1 MKKKMIA
8 LKSAL
13 SAALLLGQQSPVL
26 AKEAESGT
34 DQGATQSAIPGW
46 DKFLD
51 GLRDLPRQMS
61 ALLPPELRDDPQV
74 QQELGRLALE
84 ALAARSISA
93 ISADPKH
100 PAFLPHINETLNIF
114 QPNSDTIYRVA
125 QVAPGGTY
133 RLRGKRG
140 SLRIASLGQMSDS
153 PDDGATIRPP
163 VYNDLNTLKVDAEGR
178 YDVIISP
185 TRAENHTGDWWQ
197 LAPGA
202 VSFMVRLVS
211 SDWANEVDPTLSI
224 ERLDV
229 PAPRPRPSASDL
241 QRRLETLAHSTSST
255 AKFLLA
261 IPAKLRAD
269 GYINKMQVFDVGTSL
284 GGLTGQFYYHGAYEI
299 ADGEALILE
308 AKVPSKCLYYSTILT
323 NDVFETTDWVNNQS
337 SLNDAQSIVDPDG
350 VLRIV
355 ISAGDPG
362 VPNWL
367 DTAGYPRGVVQGRW
381 TECSAQPVPTLKK
394 VRLSDVRKHL
404 HPKTG
409 TVTLVERDR
418 IVRDRRA
425 AFQQRIR
432 W

>member
-1 MKKKMIA
+1 MIA
-8 LKSAL
+8 LNSAL
-13 SAALLLGQQSPVL
+13 GVALIFGSQSPVL
-26 AKEAESGT
+26 AKEADSAPAQSG
-34 DQGATQSAIPGW
+34 TQSAIPGW

-51 GLRDLPRQMS
+51 GLRDLPRQMTEM
-61 ALLPPELRDDPQV
+61 LPPELRGNPQV
-74 QQELGRLALE
+74 QQELGRLAIE

-93 ISADPKH
+93 ISADPDR

-125 QVAPGGTY
+125 QVAPSGTY

-140 SLRIASLGQMSDS
+140 TLRIARIAQMSDS
-153 PDDGATIRPP
+153 PDNGAAIRPP
-163 VYNDLNTLKVDAEGR
+163 VYNDLNTLKVDAEDR

-185 TRAENHTGDWWQ
+185 TRPENYTGDWWQ
-197 LAPGA
+197 LAPGT
-202 VSFMVRLVS
+202 VSLMLRQVS
-211 SDWANEVDPTLSI
+211 SDWAKEVDPTLSI

-229 PAPRPRPSASDL
+229 PAPRPRPSAADL
-241 QRRLETLAHSTSST
+241 QTRLENLAHSTSST

-299 ADGEALILE
+299 AQDEALVLE
-308 AKVPSKCLYYSTILT
+308 AKVPSQCLYYSTILT
-323 NDVFETTDWVNNQS
+323 NDIFETTDWVNNQS

-367 DTAGYPRGVVQGRW
+367 DTAGYLRGVVQGRW
-381 TECSAQPVPTLKK
+381 TECNAQPLPTLKK
-394 VRLSDVRKHL
+394 VKLSEVRKHL

-409 TVTLVERDR
+409 TITLAERDR
-418 IVRDRRA
+418 ILRDRRA